1 MTNKMAEVLAPNRM
15 IANGTQTIEGS
26 VCSAVISEPTAAR
39 SGLILE
45 TRAPTTVP
53 ITSASAN
60 PMTARRSVVPIADQS
75 WAVCSWC
82 HRSVRVVAG
91 PGRIALLNPLR

>member
-1 MTNKMAEVLAPNRM
+1 MAGAAVITMTNRMAVVFAPNRM

-53 ITSASAN
+53 MTRASAN
-60 PMTARRSVVPIADQS
+60 PITARRSVVPIADHS
-75 WAVCSWC
+75 
-82 HRSVRVVAG
+82 
-91 PGRIALLNPLR
+91 